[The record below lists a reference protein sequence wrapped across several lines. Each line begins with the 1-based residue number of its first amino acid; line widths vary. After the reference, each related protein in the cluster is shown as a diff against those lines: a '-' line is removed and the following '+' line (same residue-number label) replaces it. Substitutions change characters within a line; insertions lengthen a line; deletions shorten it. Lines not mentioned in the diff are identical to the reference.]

1 MDGLTPISD
10 AGMRDWF
17 RDKLKGDYYQ
27 DRIIGSYDKTKND
40 YNLTFDSGNNFTYVE
55 DDFGNSN
62 SIYKN
67 ENQSITVTYKENVK
81 GWSSFKGFIQE
92 AGVVVNNEYITFRDG
107 KAFHHNENVGACH
120 FYDTSNSTT
129 RIASVNAIFNDA
141 PLSIKNFNTLNYVGD
156 FKGDNGRVPA
166 WTCNRLETERG
177 EGRILSTPFDA
188 NSIIDNPNVD
198 QFVKKEEKAF
208 AYIQHMHGETDGTI
222 DNESGSNLGIGEA
235 FENEQL

>member
-17 RDKLKGDYYQ
+17 RDKLKSDYY
-27 DRIIGSYDKTKND
+27 RIVGSYDKTKND
-40 YNLTFDSGNNFTYVE
+40 YNLTFDSGYDFDYVE
-55 DDFGNSN
+55 DDFNTSKN
-62 SIYKN
+62 VYKN
-67 ENQSITVTYKENVK
+67 ADQSITVTYKENVK

-92 AGVVVNNEYITFRDG
+92 SGVIVNNEYITFRDG

-120 FYDTSNSTT
+120 FYGTNDSTT

-156 FKGDNGRVPA
+156 FKGDNSRVPA

-177 EGRILSTPFDA
+177 EGRILSTPFDT
-188 NSIIDNPNVD
+188 NSVIDNPNVN

-208 AYIQHMHGETDGTI
+208 AYIQHMHSETDGTI
-222 DNESGSNLGIGEA
+222 DTESQSNLGIGEA
-235 FENEQL
+235 FEHEQL